1 MAQSFP
7 APQPWLHTCGN
18 QIRTPD
24 GEQVILRGANYM
36 RSEWGL
42 EIEWGRDKALPALA
56 QNWHGNVV
64 VRGFA
69 SRPVIDPAYTYTPN
83 NPNWPNPP
91 TITSAQYL
99 RWLDQEQQAAA
110 DHGMYIVFS
119 WRSHGING
127 PQPPKP
133 DAEATTALVT
143 LAQRY
148 KNRPNVI
155 FSLQVEPHDTDEDE
169 TTWEELLPLYNSMVT
184 AIREATAPRR
194 HLIMVPGANWSR
206 DTSWAV
212 TQPVTAD
219 GGINIIYKSH
229 PYEKDIQLFR
239 RDFMQT
245 HEAGLPV
252 FVGEFGVAQ
261 QMTLQHVDE
270 LLPLMQ
276 DNAISWAAW
285 ILDFDGDS
293 TLLTNRNNLTPTIG
307 YGEHVKNAM

>member
-1 MAQSFP
+1 MAQPFP

-42 EIEWGRDKALPALA
+42 EIEWGRDKALPELA

-69 SRPVIDPAYTYTPN
+69 SRPVIDPKYTYTPG
-83 NPNWPNPP
+83 WPNPP
-91 TITSAQYL
+91 TITSDQYL

-119 WRSHGING
+119 WRSYKIDEDIEFV
-127 PQPPKP
+127 PKP

-148 KNRPNVI
+148 KDKPNVI
-155 FSLQVEPHDTDEDE
+155 FSLQVEPHDTD
-169 TTWEELLPLYNSMVT
+169 WEELLPLYNSMVT
-184 AIREATAPRR
+184 AIRAATAPRR
-194 HLIMVPGANWSR
+194 HLIMVPGTVWSR

-219 GGINIIYKSH
+219 GGINIVYKSH
-229 PYEKDIQLFR
+229 PYEKDTQLFR

-261 QMTLQHVDE
+261 EMTLQHVDE
-270 LLPLMQ
+270 LLSLTQ

-285 ILDFDGDS
+285 IFDYDS
-293 TLLTNRNNLTPTIG
+293 PSSLLTGRNNLTPTTG

>member
-1 MAQSFP
+1 MAQPFP

-69 SRPVIDPAYTYTPN
+69 SRPVIDPAYTYTPS
-83 NPNWPNPP
+83 WSNPP

-99 RWLDQEQQAAA
+99 SWLDQEQQAAA
-110 DHGMYIVFS
+110 DHGMYIVYS
-119 WRSHGING
+119 WRSQGIDG
-127 PQPPKP
+127 PQLLKP

-148 KNRPNVI
+148 KDRPNVI
-155 FSLQVEPHDTDEDE
+155 FGLQVEPHHTD
-169 TTWEELLPLYNSMVT
+169 WEELLPLYNSMVT

-194 HLIMVPGANWSR
+194 HLIMVPGTVWSR

-219 GGINIIYKSH
+219 GGINIVYKSH
-229 PYEKDIQLFR
+229 PYEKDTQLFR

-261 QMTLQHVDE
+261 EMTLQHVDE
-270 LLPLMQ
+270 LLSLTQ

-285 ILDFDGDS
+285 IFDYDS
-293 TLLTNRNNLTPTIG
+293 PSSLLTGRNNLTPTTG